1 MEPSLHAPPAIRT
14 KGGPP
19 MLSANFA
26 VDTVSPFPGVASPK
40 VLPAAKRNARV
51 GHALSLV
58 EVGTYGN
65 RMARHLHM
73 ASVPMI
79 SVKTRLRAHLAVT
92 RLRSETALADRT
104 TPFPCERAFT
114 VQLHLREVSPVKL
127 WMHGRPV
134 SVETAQEEGSVG
146 ILPLD
151 QDPAMY
157 LGSAFDM
164 VQFYVSRAALDEFAD
179 ENDGC
184 RCDTLTWPFGKVD
197 SRLKNL
203 TLCLLPVLERPE
215 VSSELYVGHL
225 VFAAHAYIARTYGGI
240 KIAPSV
246 VRGGLAPWQLHRA
259 TEMLKA
265 NLDGQIAL
273 SQVARECKLSVSHFV
288 RAFKQTVGQPPYRWL
303 LQQRIDA
310 AKELLLHS
318 GLPMVEIALKCGF
331 ADQACFIRAFRKL
344 LDTTPGEWRRIR
356 MQ

>member
-1 MEPSLHAPPAIRT
+1 MS
-14 KGGPP
+14 G
-19 MLSANFA
+19 ANFA
-26 VDTVSPFPGVASPK
+26 VDTVSPFPVVVSPRA
-40 VLPAAKRNARV
+40 LPAAKKNARV

-58 EVGTYGN
+58 EAGTYGN
-65 RMARHLHM
+65 RMARHLHL
-73 ASVPMI
+73 ANAPMI
-79 SVKTRLRAHLAVT
+79 SVKTRHRAHLAVT

-104 TPFPCERAFT
+104 IPFPCERAFT
-114 VQLHLREVSPVKL
+114 VQLHMRAVSPVKL
-127 WMHGRPV
+127 WLRGRAAP
-134 SVETAQEEGSVG
+134 VETAQEDGSVS
-146 ILPLD
+146 ILPLE
-151 QDPAMY
+151 QDPSMY

-184 RCDTLTWPFGKVD
+184 RCETLSWPFGKVD

-203 TLCLLPVLERPE
+203 ALCLLPVLERPE
-215 VSSELYVGHL
+215 VASELYVDHL

-240 KIAPSV
+240 RPAPSV

-273 SQVARECKLSVSHFV
+273 SQVAGECKLSVSHFV
-288 RAFKQTVGQPPYRWL
+288 RAFKQTVGEPPYRWL

-318 GLPMVEIALKCGF
+318 GRPMVEIALKCGF

-344 LDTTPGEWRRIR
+344 LATTPGEWRRMR